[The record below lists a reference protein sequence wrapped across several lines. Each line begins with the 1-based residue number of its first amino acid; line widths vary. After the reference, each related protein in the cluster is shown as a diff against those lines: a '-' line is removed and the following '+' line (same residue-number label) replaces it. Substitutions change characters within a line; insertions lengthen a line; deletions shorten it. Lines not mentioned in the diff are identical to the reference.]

1 MQTLIVDDRSA
12 IVSMMQRILTRLD
25 PDGTH
30 IGTTDPEE
38 ALRITAAQHIDAA
51 FLDIEMPEM
60 TGIELAGRIQKL
72 CPLTNII
79 FITGYQEYMPD
90 AFNLYASAYIMKPV
104 TEHAVRDALL
114 HLRNCISAPL
124 SNRIRVQCFG
134 NFEVFADGVPVKFT
148 RAKSKELFAYLI
160 DRRGAVCTNDMII
173 GNLWPDEGATQTR
186 KSMARTVIA
195 EMCTAFQQISA
206 EDVISRDKGGVCVI
220 PDKIDCDFYR
230 YLAGDPHAIHQFIGE
245 YMTQYDFASVTRAN
259 LQRKYYCDE

>member
-25 PDGTH
+25 PDGNH
-30 IGTTDPEE
+30 IGTTDPYE
-38 ALRITAAQHIDAA
+38 AIRITAEQHIDAA

-60 TGIELAGRIQKL
+60 TGIELAGRLQKL
-72 CPLTNII
+72 RPLSNII
-79 FITGYQEYMPD
+79 FITGYQEYMPN
-90 AFNLYASAYIMKPV
+90 AFDLYASAYIMKPV
-104 TEHAVRDALL
+104 TERAVRDALL
-114 HLRNCISAPL
+114 HLRNRTGAPF
-124 SNRIRVQCFG
+124 SKRIRVQCFG

-173 GNLWPDEGATQTR
+173 GNLWPDEGATRSR

-195 EMCTAFQQISA
+195 EMCIAFQQVCA
-206 EDVISRDKGGVCVI
+206 EEVITRDKGGVSVN
-220 PDKIDCDFYR
+220 PETLDCDYYR
-230 YLAGDPHAIHQFIGE
+230 YLEGDPYAIHQFIGE

-259 LQRKYYCDE
+259 LQRKYYDE